1 MIHFTGVIV
10 RSRCVIQSADRLSVL
25 ATKEFGEPLHL
36 LVIPGE
42 VHHIEA
48 DCERGL
54 HTITAAGSVRSQC
67 WILANR
73 RPWEIECF
81 FEVVFFASK

>member
-1 MIHFTGVIV
+1 MLHFTGVIV

-48 DCERGL
+48 DAL
-54 HTITAAGSVRSQC
+54 VSLADAPRS
-67 WILANR
+67 LV
-73 RPWEIECF
+73 E
-81 FEVVFFASK
+81 